1 MKLSLR
7 VLIVSIVDIS
17 VTDSVV
23 FFHLKQHPG
32 AFTIPLLL
40 GWIVITLLP
49 ILLTLWV
56 WQKQQSKNKSK

>member
-1 MKLSLR
+1 MNLPLR

-32 AFTIPLLL
+32 SFTLPLLI

-49 ILLTLWV
+49 ILLTLMV
-56 WQKQQSKNKSK
+56 WQHQQSKSRPK